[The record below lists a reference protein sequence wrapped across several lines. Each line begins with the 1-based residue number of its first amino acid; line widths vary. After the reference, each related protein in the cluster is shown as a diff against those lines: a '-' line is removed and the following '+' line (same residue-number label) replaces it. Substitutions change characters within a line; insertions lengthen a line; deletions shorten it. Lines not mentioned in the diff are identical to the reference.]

1 MSTVRPHGDLDE
13 ETMQDQRLSGPTVL
27 RMVVGGEL
35 RRLREACEISRAAA
49 GYHIR
54 ASDTKISRMEL
65 GRTGFK
71 IRDVADLL
79 TMYGVTA
86 ETERRPLLS
95 LAERANHPGWWHA
108 YGDAVPSW
116 FEPYLGL
123 EQAASVIRA
132 WEVQFVPGLLQ
143 TEAYARAVAGLA
155 RGLSEADIDRRVELR
170 MRRQSI
176 LTRPRPVRLWAVL
189 DEAAVRRLVGG
200 RDVMRAQIAHLIDMA
215 ALPNV
220 TIQLMPFSHGGH
232 AAAGGPV
239 TILRMAED
247 LLPDVVY
254 LEQLNSAIYPDKP
267 AEVDQYWDVMNRL
280 SVEAE
285 RADATVDSLRRI
297 LDEI

>member
-1 MSTVRPHGDLDE
+1 MSTVRPEGDIDE
-13 ETMQDQRLSGPTVL
+13 DRIQDQRPSGPTVL

-35 RRLREACEISRAAA
+35 RRLREACDISRGEA

-79 TMYGVTA
+79 TLYGVTGTA
-86 ETERRPLLS
+86 ERDTLLT
-95 LAERANHPGWWHA
+95 LAEEANHPGWWSA

-123 EQAASVIRA
+123 EQAASVIRS

-155 RGLSEADIDRRVELR
+155 RGLSEEDVERRVALR
-170 MRRQSI
+170 MRRQEI
-176 LTRPRPVRLWAVL
+176 LTRPRPVKLWAVL
-189 DEAAVRRLVGG
+189 DEGALRRPVGG
-200 RDVMRAQIAHLIDMA
+200 RAVMRAQIAHLIDMA

-220 TIQLMPFSHGGH
+220 TLQLMPFSRGGH
-232 AAAGGPV
+232 AAAGGPI

-254 LEQLNSAIYPDKP
+254 LEQLHSAIYPDKP
-267 AEVDQYWDVMNRL
+267 ADIDLYWDVMNRL

-285 RADATVDSLRRI
+285 PVDVTLGSLRSI
-297 LDEI
+297 LDET

>member
-1 MSTVRPHGDLDE
+1 
-13 ETMQDQRLSGPTVL
+13 
-27 RMVVGGEL
+27 MVVGGEL
-35 RRLREACEISRAAA
+35 RRLREACDISRGDA

-71 IRDVADLL
+71 TRDVADLL
-79 TMYGVTA
+79 TLYGVTGAA
-86 ETERRPLLS
+86 ERDTLLA
-95 LAERANHPGWWHA
+95 LAEQANRPGWWSA

-123 EQAASVIRA
+123 EQAASLIRS

-143 TEAYARAVAGLA
+143 TEDYARAVAGLG
-155 RGLSEADIDRRVELR
+155 RGLSEEDVERRVEVR
-170 MRRQSI
+170 MRRQEI
-176 LTRPRPVRLWAVL
+176 LTRRRPVRLWAVL
-189 DEAAVRRLVGG
+189 DEAALRRPVGG
-200 RDVMRAQIAHLIDMA
+200 REVMRAQIAHLIDMA

-232 AAAGGPV
+232 AAAGGPI

-267 AEVDQYWDVMNRL
+267 SDIVLYWDVMNRL
-280 SVEAE
+280 SIEAE
-285 RADATVDSLRRI
+285 PVDASLRSLRRI
-297 LDEI
+297 LGEV